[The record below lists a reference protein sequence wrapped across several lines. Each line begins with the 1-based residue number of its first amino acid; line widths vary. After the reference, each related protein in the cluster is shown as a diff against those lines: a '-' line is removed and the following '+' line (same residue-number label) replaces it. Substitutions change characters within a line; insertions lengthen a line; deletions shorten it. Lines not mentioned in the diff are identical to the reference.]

1 VEYQTFLDWS
11 LQYWEPAPPQAFLDW
26 VTAQPNLLY
35 NFADML
41 MYTLPSPR
49 YKWYENPNYQK
60 LQDAILTE
68 TNTAIEQLG
77 FYDVRSFTGLLD
89 TMKLTSAA
97 TLLIGIL
104 FGIIVA
110 LFVAI
115 STLLIYSLLMITVE
129 KKTFEN
135 GVLRMLGLSRTDC
148 VQMILIQSFLFV
160 FPSITFA
167 YISAIPTLSAIH
179 SAMFKQENISIS
191 PLPAVSATVDGVLLG
206 LLIPTLG
213 SLIPIQ
219 VAMAK

>member
-1 VEYQTFLDWS
+1 
-11 LQYWEPAPPQAFLDW
+11 
-26 VTAQPNLLY
+26 
-35 NFADML
+35 
-41 MYTLPSPR
+41 
-49 YKWYENPNYQK
+49 
-60 LQDAILTE
+60 
-68 TNTAIEQLG
+68 
-77 FYDVRSFTGLLD
+77 
-89 TMKLTSAA
+89 MKLTSAA

-148 VQMILIQSFLFV
+148 VQMILIQSFLYV
-160 FPSITFA
+160 FPSIAIA
-167 YISAIPTLSAIH
+167 YVTAIPTLSSIH
-179 SAMFKQENISIS
+179 SVMFKQESVS
-191 PLPAVSATVDGVLLG
+191 LSSLPSASATVDGVLLG

-213 SLIPIQ
+213 SVIPIQ